1 MVYAYLGVSNFFG
14 ALQVIG
20 IYHTNILYC
29 RALEKLNSLEFSTY
43 SKAVQVQCAVS
54 KIVKINQEKTL

>member
-29 RALEKLNSLEFSTY
+29 RALEKLSSLEFST
-43 SKAVQVQCAVS
+43 
-54 KIVKINQEKTL
+54 